1 MTSLVLVK
9 TNEQIRTHRDYTI
22 LSAIL
27 SAMSAIASAIAFAI
41 ASAILSAILSAIS
54 AQTTII
60 VKQCYL
66 KTESLKF

>member
-27 SAMSAIASAIAFAI
+27 SAMSAIASAIA
-41 ASAILSAILSAIS
+41 SAILSAILSAIS

>member
-1 MTSLVLVK
+1 VTSLVLVK

-27 SAMSAIASAIAFAI
+27 SAMSAIASAIA
-41 ASAILSAILSAIS
+41 SAILSAILSAIS